1 MKALDVAQKINGKV
15 KDFVKLGYKAFGLYL
30 RMDRCD
36 KATVD
41 EIHANGAQ
49 CFFVYERGM
58 PTTAKYF
65 NYEQGRRDGQAAVDF
80 AKAVGIPLGKQLF
93 SAVDYDASPRDLPAI
108 TDYQR
113 GFQESVKHTG
123 YLASVYGSGLVC
135 AHLVDHGYA
144 HCGWLSCSSGWTGF
158 NDYKKK
164 AAIVQSTP
172 VDILGFDCDP
182 DTINDESVLW

>member
-15 KDFVKLGYKAFGLYL
+15 KDFVKIGYEAFGLYL

-36 KATVD
+36 KATVT
-41 EIHANGAQ
+41 EIHDNGAK
-49 CFFVYERGM
+49 CFFVYERGF
-58 PTTAKYF
+58 PTTPKYF
-65 NYEQGRRDGQAAVDF
+65 NADQGRRDGDAAVDF
-80 AKAVGIPLGKQLF
+80 AKAIGVPPGTQLF
-93 SAVDYDASPRDLPAI
+93 SAVDYDASPGDLPKI
-108 TDYQR
+108 TAYQQA
-113 GFQESVKHTG
+113 FQAAVKHRG

-135 AHLVDHGYA
+135 SHLVAHGYA

-158 NDYKKK
+158 NNYKKK

-182 DTINDESVLW
+182 DTIVDESVLW